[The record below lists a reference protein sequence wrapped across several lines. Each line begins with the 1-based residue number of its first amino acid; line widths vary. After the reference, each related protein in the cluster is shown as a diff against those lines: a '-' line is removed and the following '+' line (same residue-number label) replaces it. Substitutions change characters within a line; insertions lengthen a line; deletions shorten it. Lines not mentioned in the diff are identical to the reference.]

1 MKPRKK
7 FNEIYKGL
15 FNQEK
20 KSDPILNESS
30 NHYKKQDD
38 REKDVEKEKEKDKKT
53 QQKLNTSSNNN
64 IEVNKTEVIQPVF
77 YKHSFTRI
85 NKFIKTDRLFLLKR
99 QFICDIFL
107 NHDNEQECLFSNNI
121 NSLFLSQ
128 QRKENISFMKD
139 PNKNLQM
146 NKVNSGIFDF
156 NQIPVLNI
164 NQDKFISS
172 TPNDDDKIR
181 TKLKNNYM
189 KLFK

>member
-38 REKDVEKEKEKDKKT
+38 KEKDVEKEKEKDKKT
-53 QQKLNTSSNNN
+53 QQKLNTSSNN

-107 NHDNEQECLFSNNI
+107 NHDNEQENLFSNNI

>member
-1 MKPRKK
+1 MKARKK

-20 KSDPILNESS
+20 KSDLMVNDHITYTKPEDMDKNKEL
-30 NHYKKQDD
+30 
-38 REKDVEKEKEKDKKT
+38 EKEREKDKKT
-53 QQKLNTSSNNN
+53 QMKLTTNNSNN
-64 IEVNKTEVIQPVF
+64 EVIKHEISQPVF
-77 YKHSFTRI
+77 YKHTFTRI

-107 NHDNEQECLFSNNI
+107 NHNNEQESLFSNNI

-128 QRKENISFMKD
+128 SRKENISFMKE
-139 PNKNLQM
+139 PKNQNINKL
-146 NKVNSGIFDF
+146 NSGLLDI
-156 NQIPVLNI
+156 NPISTLNI
-164 NQDKFISS
+164 NQNKFLLD
-172 TPNDDDKIR
+172 TPADDEQIK